1 GIGESTAQK
10 LRVAADDHQ
19 QIVEVVGNA
28 ARQLA
33 ERFHLLRLRQLLLRA
48 LERCLGLPSLG
59 DVARDVHEAGKG
71 ARLVAD
77 RLDHGARPEWA
88 PVAPHAPAL
97 DGTFALVGGDLKR
110 ARGLAA
116 ELLLL

>member
-1 GIGESTAQK
+1 VAVVGT
-10 LRVAADDHQ
+10 AADRS
-19 QIVEVVGNA
+19 A
-28 ARQLA
+28 APSQLV
-33 ERFHLLRLRQLLLRA
+33 RLRQLLVRRF
-48 LERCLGLPSLG
+48 ERCLGLPPLG
-59 DVARDVHEAGKG
+59 DVARAVHEAGKG
-71 ARLVAD
+71 PRLVAH

-88 PVAPHAPAL
+88 LVAPHAPAL